1 MGTVIEFDAVCKCA
15 DCDVIDKK
23 LATQLQRAEFATNR
37 KTNRYLACIYPWKR
51 SATVIPTRKN
61 LNRLDPNGVNWPG
74 SSEDLCSKKNGGE
87 GLLGIRTYKAGRYA
101 GSKTFNFS
109 NGTVVYNKGGLPD
122 MANSLSNACTK
133 ACKEC
138 QENGIDCD
146 CKN

>member
-1 MGTVIEFDAVCKCA
+1 MGTVIEFGAVCKCA
-15 DCDVIDKK
+15 DCDVIESLKTQSERADFAIDRKK
-23 LATQLQRAEFATNR
+23 
-37 KTNRYLACIYPWKR
+37 NRYLACIYPWKR
-51 SATVIPTRKN
+51 SATVIPRRGN
-61 LNRLDPNGVNWPG
+61 LNRLVPDSVNWPG

-101 GSKTFNFS
+101 GSKTFDFS

-138 QENGIDCD
+138 QDTGNDCD